1 MNSKKSSQKHSH
13 ECEIV
18 SLSKSE
24 DDSTREIDES
34 RSIEKRGIFFG

>member
-1 MNSKKSSQKHSH
+1 MNSKKSDQKHSH

-24 DDSTREIDES
+24 DDSTKERAENQS
-34 RSIEKRGIFFG
+34 VEKRGFFLG